1 MRKDIY
7 DFTYQDQRYFY
18 EPESGGV
25 YQYNPLLRDIFS
37 LGPGFSS
44 DQIVHELSSK
54 HPEEKI
60 KDLLKNLYEKKL
72 LPVKT
77 AGSTAHGADGVEEM
91 YIQVSHRCNLDCT
104 YCYAQG
110 GRFGGPG
117 EMMTEATARNAVD
130 FLFRESG
137 THQTCIINFDG
148 GEPFLNFPLVE
159 STTAYAKE
167 KARQSE
173 KRVRFNIST
182 NGTLFTKENV
192 EFLTQNRFGIGISID
207 GDQSTHDRARKFKN
221 GRGSYRTLS
230 ERLSDT
236 DLFKHRKPTHA
247 RATITKESL
256 LCSRT
261 VSHLYSMGFRVI
273 YLEPAAGKDETWVI
287 DREDLEIIKEE
298 FGKVAGFYKEELLK
312 GHFIILRNF
321 FQPLEKIHLKSKSGY
336 RCAAGCR
343 TLAAAPDGSLYP
355 CYKFVGVK
363 NHIMGNVNNGAQNID
378 ISTRFMENHVNGKS
392 TCKDCWARYICGG
405 GCPYLAEI
413 SNNNISIKDGLDCE
427 FTRHLITLS
436 LEIYVD
442 ISQKNKDTWKR
453 FFG

>member
-37 LGPGFSS
+37 LVPGFS
-44 DQIVHELSSK
+44 DEQIVRELSTEY
-54 HPEEKI
+54 PEEKV
-60 KDLLKNLYEKKL
+60 KELLKTLYKNKL
-72 LPVKT
+72 LPFT
-77 AGSTAHGADGVEEM
+77 AGKTPEAGVEEL
-91 YIQVSHRCNLDCT
+91 YLQVSHRCNLDCT

-110 GRFGGPG
+110 GNFGGPE
-117 EMMTEATARNAVD
+117 EMMTETIARDAVD

-137 THQTCIINFDG
+137 PHRTCIINFDG

-167 KARQSE
+167 KARQTGIKIS
-173 KRVRFNIST
+173 FNIST
-182 NGTLFTKENV
+182 NGTLFTKGNV
-192 EFLTQNRFGIGISID
+192 SFLKQNDFGIGVSID
-207 GDQSTHDRARKFKN
+207 GDQSTHDGARKFKN
-221 GRGSYRTLS
+221 GRGSYETLS
-230 ERLSDT
+230 KRLLDSE
-236 DLFKHRKPTHA
+236 LFKLRKPAHA

-256 LCSRT
+256 HCSRT
-261 VSHLYSMGFRVI
+261 VSHLYNMGFRVI

-287 DREDLEIIKEE
+287 GREDLEIIKSE
-298 FGKVAGFYKEELLK
+298 FDKIAVFYKERLLE
-312 GHFIILRNF
+312 GDFFILRNF
-321 FQPLEKIHLKSKSGY
+321 FQPLQKIHGKNKRGY

-363 NHIMGNVNNGAQNID
+363 KHLMGNVNGGTLD
-378 ISTRFMENHVNGKS
+378 RTVSTRFIENHVNAKS
-392 TCKDCWARYICGG
+392 KCKDCWARYICGG
-405 GCPYLAEI
+405 GCPYLAEM
-413 SNNNISIKDGLDCE
+413 SNNNISIKDDPDCE
-427 FTRHLITLS
+427 FTRHLIKLS

-453 FFG
+453 YFG